1 MAVTLL
7 EAAATNSGLS
17 AKEQAAIKMF
27 TLRSDVAKR
36 APATRIDGY
45 TFPYSREVTLPG
57 IGWRGVNEAWTESTG
72 VINPLVE
79 RLQILGG
86 EFEVDKFIL
95 ETAPRQAQSEWV
107 KQSRM
112 KVTAAAR
119 ELDRAFL
126 EGDDLVNP
134 KEMVGLR
141 NRLSGNQVMLAGAG
155 GVTLTLA
162 MLDELR
168 DRVPFSGNLV
178 WFMNTTMR
186 RKLNALLDAATGSRR
201 IEETRNNFGQQVD
214 RYAGADIAVVEYLGD
229 GTTWLDFDEDPGDGT
244 PDTTSI
250 YLVYFG
256 DDGVQLIYNGQ
267 NGKEMNVEDFGVLE
281 SRPRRMGRLETY
293 IGMVIPHPRA
303 AARLRGITNS

>member
-1 MAVTLL
+1 
-7 EAAATNSGLS
+7 
-17 AKEQAAIKMF
+17 
-27 TLRSDVAKR
+27 
-36 APATRIDGY
+36 
-45 TFPYSREVTLPG
+45 
-57 IGWRGVNEAWTESTG
+57 
-72 VINPLVE
+72 
-79 RLQILGG
+79 
-86 EFEVDKFIL
+86 
-95 ETAPRQAQSEWV
+95 
-107 KQSRM
+107 
-112 KVTAAAR
+112 
-119 ELDRAFL
+119 
-126 EGDDLVNP
+126 
-134 KEMVGLR
+134 
-141 NRLSGNQVMLAGAG
+141 
-155 GVTLTLA
+155 
-162 MLDELR
+162 
-168 DRVPFSGNLV
+168 
-178 WFMNTTMR
+178 MNTTMR